1 MQPAFAAM
9 HRVRKAMSSMLPDA
23 GGPVRARLHHTPSAC
38 ANAPAATAVELD
50 EEGGAEPLL
59 AQWARRWGCYMY
71 RRPAEAE
78 RLRRRARA
86 PAAHDTGR

>member
-1 MQPAFAAM
+1 MRPAFAAM
-9 HRVRKAMSSMLPDA
+9 HRVRKAMNSMIPDA
-23 GGPVRARLHHTPSAC
+23 GGPVRARLHHTPSAR

-59 AQWARRWGCYMY
+59 AQWARRWGCY

-86 PAAHDTGR
+86 PAAHYTGR